1 MKNLIQG
8 LKGKS
13 QAPICHSLFSFCLLS
28 DRGTFVRPVQ
38 TPAGSKDRDA
48 VIKEYLDETGVIDV
62 IETWMKH
69 FADKAELQYNPYPG
83 LVWEAR
89 QYTER

>member
-1 MKNLIQG
+1 M
-8 LKGKS
+8 
-13 QAPICHSLFSFCLLS
+13 
-28 DRGTFVRPVQ
+28 
-38 TPAGSKDRDA
+38 
-48 VIKEYLDETGVIDV
+48 IKEYLDETGVIDV

-69 FADKAELQYNPYPG
+69 FADKAELQYNPYPS

>member
-1 MKNLIQG
+1 MPSLVCQTN
-8 LKGKS
+8 
-13 QAPICHSLFSFCLLS
+13 SLFSFCLLS
-28 DRGTFVRPVQ
+28 DRGTFVQSVQ

>member
-1 MKNLIQG
+1 MCQT
-8 LKGKS
+8 S
-13 QAPICHSLFSFCLLS
+13 SLFSFCLLS
-28 DRGTFVRPVQ
+28 DRGTFVQSVQ

-89 QYTER
+89 QYAER